1 MRVLEAWEQLQR
13 IRRDQVALWE
23 LPVAQLTSLMAN
35 INRDSKKAPEPFA
48 LQDFALFKRISDDSN
63 TFPVEA
69 AAVALALRHEGK
81 LPPVLVGVWPAV
93 LAAAG
98 KNTAT
103 PKVRAL
109 VSDDGNV
116 ALLAPKPE
124 GKNWRG
130 LLAVTSYPGGGA
142 VRLRDIDKPLLSY
155 VVELGP
161 SDHFSFVAS
170 GELVMSRES

>member
-13 IRRDQVALWE
+13 IRREQVALWE

-48 LQDFALFKRISDDSN
+48 LQDFAIFKREETDDRG
-63 TFPVEA
+63 FPAEA
-69 AAVALALRHEGK
+69 AAVAMALRHEGH
-81 LPPVLVGVWPAV
+81 LPPVLVGVWPAI

-98 KNTAT
+98 KNKTV

-109 VSDDGNV
+109 ISDDGEV
-116 ALLAPKPE
+116 ALLAPKAE

-130 LLAVTSYPGGGA
+130 LLAVTNYPSGP
-142 VRLRDIDKPLLSY
+142 VRLRDIDKPLISY

-161 SDHFSFVAS
+161 SDHFSYVAS
-170 GELVMSRES
+170 GELVMTRES